1 MLSRLVTCEN
11 MTMAQ
16 FAEKLQNIAPGY
28 IHTPVLDATELEGS
42 WDFSLSFSPAGMDRF
57 VASRGGGGGGA
68 GGGGGRGGE
77 VSGPAVSGAVEA
89 SDPSGAVTL
98 FDAIEKQLGLKLEK
112 QKRPASVL
120 VIDHVEQK
128 PTDN

>member
-1 MLSRLVTCEN
+1 
-11 MTMAQ
+11 MA
-16 FAEKLQNIAPGY
+16 
-28 IHTPVLDATELEGS
+28 
-42 WDFSLSFSPAGMDRF
+42 
-57 VASRGGGGGGA
+57 
-68 GGGGGRGGE
+68 
-77 VSGPAVSGAVEA
+77 EA

-98 FDAIEKQLGLKLEK
+98 FEAIEKQLGLKLEK